1 MNWRRCDSNASSID
15 TDKAKIPMNFDYT
28 ETQGQIRAAVKE
40 LCKGFGPEYWRGLAQ
55 EGKYP
60 EAFVDAMAEAGWLA
74 ALIPEEYGGAGL
86 PLLDACLILQEINQN
101 GGSAV
106 HCHAQMYTMAS
117 IMRHGS
123 EAQKRRTLP
132 RIADGSLR
140 LQAFGV
146 TEPDAGS
153 NTLAIKTFARKVP
166 GGYVVNGQK
175 IWTSRYSH
183 SHMYLLIARTTPI
196 DAVKKKTD
204 GLSLFL
210 IDIKKAGASLKA
222 TPIRTMINHH
232 TFQVFIDNLE
242 LSDDDRIGEEGKGFY
257 YLLDS
262 LHSERLLVGS
272 EAIGDGHWFVGK
284 AARYGSERVVFDR
297 PIGANQ
303 GVQFPIAR
311 AHMNIEAAELM
322 RNKAATLFDAGLP
335 CGREATMVKYL
346 ASEAAW
352 EAAEA
357 AMTTFGGYGVACEY
371 DIERKWKESRLFRTA
386 PISNNLVLAQVA
398 EHLLGMPRSY

>member
-1 MNWRRCDSNASSID
+1 
-15 TDKAKIPMNFDYT
+15 MNFDYT
-28 ETQGQIRAAVKE
+28 DTQAQIRAAVKD
-40 LCKGFGPEYWRGLAQ
+40 LCARFGPEYWRQLAQ

-86 PLLDACLILQEINQN
+86 PLLDACLILQEVNQN

-153 NTLAIKTFARKVP
+153 NTLAIKTFARRVP

-183 SHMYLLIARTTPI
+183 SHMYLLIARTTPLG
-196 DAVKKKTD
+196 DVKK
-204 GLSLFL
+204 
-210 IDIKKAGASLKA
+210 
-222 TPIRTMINHH
+222 
-232 TFQVFIDNLE
+232 
-242 LSDDDRIGEEGKGFY
+242 
-257 YLLDS
+257 
-262 LHSERLLVGS
+262 
-272 EAIGDGHWFVGK
+272 
-284 AARYGSERVVFDR
+284 
-297 PIGANQ
+297 
-303 GVQFPIAR
+303 
-311 AHMNIEAAELM
+311 
-322 RNKAATLFDAGLP
+322 
-335 CGREATMVKYL
+335 
-346 ASEAAW
+346 
-352 EAAEA
+352 
-357 AMTTFGGYGVACEY
+357 
-371 DIERKWKESRLFRTA
+371 
-386 PISNNLVLAQVA
+386 
-398 EHLLGMPRSY
+398 